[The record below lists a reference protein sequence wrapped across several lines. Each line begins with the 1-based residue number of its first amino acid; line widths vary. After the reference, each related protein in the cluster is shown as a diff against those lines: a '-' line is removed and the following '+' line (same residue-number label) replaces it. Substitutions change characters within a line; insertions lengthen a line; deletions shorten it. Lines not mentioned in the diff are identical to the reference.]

1 MTQKEKILLQF
12 SEKKNVNV
20 NLALSDDL
28 KSASSFLGKAT
39 GAINTSIKNY
49 ESAYKSMQSES
60 NGAKSVAATQQKL
73 INTVE
78 AKAKELGINPSSIP
92 GYTDAN
98 KSWEETQK
106 AIDRVNE
113 F

>member
-12 SEKKNVNV
+12 SESKKVNV
-20 NLALSDDL
+20 HFALSDDL
-28 KSASSFLGKAT
+28 KSASSSLQKAAS
-39 GAINTSIKNY
+39 AINASIKNY
-49 ESAYKSMQSES
+49 ESAYKSMQIES
-60 NGAKSVAATQQKL
+60 NGAKSVSATQQKL

-78 AKAKELGINPSSIP
+78 SKAKELGINPSSIP
-92 GYTDAN
+92 GYNEAN
-98 KSWEETQK
+98 KSWLETQK